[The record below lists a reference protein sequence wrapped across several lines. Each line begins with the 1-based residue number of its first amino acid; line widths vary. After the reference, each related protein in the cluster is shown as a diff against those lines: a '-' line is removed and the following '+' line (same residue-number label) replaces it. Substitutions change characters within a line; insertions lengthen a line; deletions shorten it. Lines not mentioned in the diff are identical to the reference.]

1 MANPDQINE
10 QYILDCGKSMLAAHR
25 RGDLDAARKWL
36 SLQNEAI
43 KARSATQVQH
53 MEACYFL
60 TQGDLAR
67 ERLVG

>member
-1 MANPDQINE
+1 MTTPDQLNE
-10 QYILDCGKSMLAAHR
+10 QYITDCGKAMLAAHG
-25 RGDLDAARKWL
+25 RGDVQAAREWL
-36 SLQNEAI
+36 RLQNEAI
-43 KARSATQVQH
+43 KARSAAQVKH